1 MGSQDS
7 FFEALG
13 GETPTGFFTHS
24 TSISIGVDVQ
34 GNQVGVKGTCQGP
47 VGDGVQGFGSGNF
60 SGVAGFGGG
69 TDGTGVV
76 GFGAGQRGTGI
87 RGIGVHGP
95 NTGPQEAAGV
105 FGQGGPNSTG
115 VIGQGGSGEA
125 DGVRGFGSENFS
137 GVAGFGGSFDGTGVV
152 GFGGGGFGTGVR
164 GIGAGGPDTSRSEGI
179 GVYGQGASFGF
190 GVMGVHGPF
199 VNPLQD
205 VSAGVYGESNLHN
218 TAGVMGATIA
228 DGIGV
233 WGVGFTS
240 GALAAQ
246 FDGPVLT
253 HGDVNVNGNAT
264 VTGIKSAAVPFP
276 DGSHRRLYCMESPEN
291 WFEDFGTGHLIDGQA
306 DVQLEPGFASVVKS
320 DHYHVFLTEYDDNNA
335 LYVCDRT
342 SHGFKVR
349 AKSSK
354 TARGTFSYRIVA
366 KRKDIAGPRLEKVEF
381 PTHKRPTLKIPKIV
395 ERPYQAPLPVQPG
408 GSAAKPTSDE
418 GEKR

>member
-24 TSISIGVDVQ
+24 SSISIGVDVQ

-60 SGVAGFGGG
+60 SGVAGFGGSG
-69 TDGTGVV
+69 EGSGVV
-76 GFGAGQRGTGI
+76 GFGGGGQGQGV
-87 RGIGVHGP
+87 RGIGANGP
-95 NTGPQEAAGV
+95 NTGPGEAAGV
-105 FGQGGPNSTG
+105 FGNGGPNSTG

-137 GVAGFGGSFDGTGVV
+137 GVAGFGGNFDGTGVV

-190 GVMGVHGPF
+190 GVMGIHGPF

-205 VSAGVYGESNLHN
+205 VSAGVYGESNLQN

-228 DGIGV
+228 NGIGV
-233 WGVGFTS
+233 WGVGLGS

-246 FDGPVLT
+246 FDGGVLVR
-253 HGDVNVNGNAT
+253 GDVSVNGNAT
-264 VTGIKSAAVPFP
+264 VSGIKSAAVPFP
-276 DGSHRRLYCMESPEN
+276 DGFHRRLYCMESPES
-291 WFEDFGTGHLIDGQA
+291 WFEDFGTGRLMDGQA
-306 DVQLEPGFASVVKS
+306 DVQLESGFASVVKT

-354 TARGTFSYRIVA
+354 TARSTFSYRIVA

-381 PTHKRPTLKIPKIV
+381 PAHTRPTLRIPKIV
-395 ERPYQAPLPVQPG
+395 ERPHKPIPPVQSSG
-408 GSAAKPTSDE
+408 REPTQASQE
-418 GEKR
+418 